1 MSPHRESWWQR
12 GGDNSRDQEAEPD
25 EPECVRN
32 DQRGNRILAA
42 HDPEARQMYSIV
54 TMPKAQKLSRT
65 LSPSKTS

>member
-32 DQRGNRILAA
+32 DQRGNGILAA
-42 HDPEARQMYSIV
+42 HDPEARQDVQYRDHAEGA
-54 TMPKAQKLSRT
+54 KAQQNAEPK
-65 LSPSKTS
+65 